1 MALLKI
7 YEPGQ
12 TPQPPH
18 PEEIAVGIDL
28 GTTNSLIAISVNQKP
43 QILLDDNGHFMQPS
57 IVAVI
62 GDNEFKAGRAAQNFV
77 GEKIYSIKPM
87 LTSYV

>member
-12 TPQPPH
+12 TPQPH
-18 PEEIAVGIDL
+18 HQEEIAVGIDL

-57 IVAVI
+57 IVAVVI
-62 GDNEFKAGRAAQNFV
+62 CLHLVHFLRTDKAHDW
-77 GEKIYSIKPM
+77 
-87 LTSYV
+87 T